1 MEIRFVRKQGER
13 DRIYVRRSDGSTT
26 SWAFPTYG
34 DGLPHDLMHLVVETG
49 FGLRDGFWARV
60 DAGVDVARIN
70 AAANRLGGAGKY
82 RGFGEELHGLLVAEG
97 LAGGPWSMTALDD
110 AELRDILASQCE
122 RMGVALPE
130 TVRLER
136 IARIRTVQHALRA
149 RWQRLLPQG
158 TLVLHVTPG
167 DPEASFSALAAS
179 V

>member
-13 DRIYVRRSDGSTT
+13 DRIYVRRGDGSTT
-26 SWAFPTYG
+26 SWTFPTYG
-34 DGLPHDLMHLVVETG
+34 DGLPHDLMHLVVESA
-49 FGLRDGFWARV
+49 FGLTDGFWARV

-70 AAANRLGGAGKY
+70 ADANRLGGADKY
-82 RGFGEELHGLLVAEG
+82 LGFGEDLRGLFVAEG
-97 LAGGPWSMTALDD
+97 LAGGPWSMAAIGD

-122 RMGVALPE
+122 RMGIALPE
-130 TVRLER
+130 TVHLER
-136 IARIRTVQHALRA
+136 IARVRAVQRALRE

-167 DPEASFSALAAS
+167 DPDASFAALAAS